1 LRLAK
6 TFSQENYGATRFIAA
21 GLKGINTMIQKLLVR
36 SFVVILAGS
45 ILAGLTGCVFS
56 LGGSKEVTSSHA
68 TRGQELI
75 DLKKARDQGAITPE
89 EYEAKRRQILD
100 R

>member
-1 LRLAK
+1 
-6 TFSQENYGATRFIAA
+6 
-21 GLKGINTMIQKLLVR
+21 M
-36 SFVVILAGS
+36 ILAGLIVGS
-45 ILAGLTGCVFS
+45 LTGCVFS
-56 LGGSKEVTSSHA
+56 LGGSKEVTTAHA